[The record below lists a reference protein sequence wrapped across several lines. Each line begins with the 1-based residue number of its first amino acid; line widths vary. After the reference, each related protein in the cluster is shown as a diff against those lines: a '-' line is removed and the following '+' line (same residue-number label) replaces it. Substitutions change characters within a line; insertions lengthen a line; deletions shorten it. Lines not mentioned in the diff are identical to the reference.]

1 MTRQSMS
8 APKLGLITFGDE
20 RPHEWEKVFRRL
32 TEGKHAEALA
42 FFRRLGEQIDL
53 CAFEAVART
62 RSDIEGQAVALRA
75 SGAEALIAHVPCWT
89 APNLVLYGVQQLGLP
104 TILLSNKSAATHGT
118 VGLLGAGGALDQIG
132 YRHLRVREDFDS
144 PHLAGKTLPFA
155 RAAAAV
161 RRLRGS
167 VFGLFGGRSLG
178 IDTGSFDPMQW
189 RELFGVDAEHID
201 QLEIIR
207 RADAMAP
214 EAAAGMTKWLAGTVA
229 GIGFNGQGLTPEKL
243 NYQARCYLA
252 TRQIVAEKGL
262 DFVAVKCMPD
272 LSTHFVPQCLSA
284 AFLPSPYDAD
294 GKKDP
299 VAMACEADADGALT
313 MHALKIISGG
323 TPPFFGDLSYL
334 NEATRTL
341 YLPNCGAV
349 CSWYAGRSETPAENL
364 MRIELRPSVRPGG
377 GAITYFRAAPGP
389 MTLAR
394 LFRRSGKYFM
404 AIIPGEAVEP
414 TEEEYTAFVAAR
426 GAHQLPTAFVK
437 VKADFDRIIAEYGA
451 NHISGV
457 AGHYTAELEHFC
469 RLLDITPIVL
479 E

>member
-1 MTRQSMS
+1 MK

-42 FFRRLGEQIDL
+42 FFRSLSGAVEL
-53 CAFEAVART
+53 HAFDAVART
-62 RSDIEGQAVALRA
+62 RADIDGQVAALRA
-75 SGAEALIAHVPCWT
+75 AGVKVLAAHVPCWT
-89 APNLVLYGVQQLGLP
+89 APNLVLHGVQSMGLP

-144 PHLAGKTLPFA
+144 PALAGKVLPF
-155 RAAAAV
+155 V
-161 RRLRGS
+161 RTRPRPKSGCAGE

-178 IDTGSFDPMQW
+178 IDTGTFDPMQW
-189 RELFGVDAEHID
+189 RSLFGVDAEHID

-207 RADAMAP
+207 RAERMAP
-214 EAAAGMTKWLAGTVA
+214 EAAEPMTEWLGGNVKS
-229 GIGFNGQGLTPEKL
+229 IGFNGQGLTPEKL

-252 TRQIVAEKGL
+252 TREIVAEKGL
-262 DFVAVKCMPD
+262 DFVAIKCMPD
-272 LSTHFVPQCLSA
+272 LSNNYVPQCLSA
-284 AFLPSPYDAD
+284 SFLPSPYDAD
-294 GKKDP
+294 GAKEP

-313 MHALKIISGG
+313 MQVLKHVSGG
-323 TPPFFGDLSYL
+323 VPPFFGDLSYL
-334 NEATRTL
+334 NESTHTL

-349 CSWYAGRSETPAENL
+349 CSWYAGRSDVPAENL
-364 MRIELRPSVRPGG
+364 MHIELRPSVRPGG
-377 GAITYFRAAPGP
+377 AAITYFKAAPGP

-394 LFRRSGKYFM
+394 LFRRAGRYHM
-404 AIIPGEAVEP
+404 AIIPGEAVAP
-414 TEEEYTAFVAAR
+414 TEEEYAAFVAAR

-437 VKADFDRIIAEYGA
+437 VSADFDRIIAEYGA

-457 AGHYTAELEHFC
+457 AGSYVAELEQFC
-469 RLLDITPIVL
+469 GLLDITPIVL
-479 E
+479 A

>member
-1 MTRQSMS
+1 M
-8 APKLGLITFGDE
+8 
-20 RPHEWEKVFRRL
+20 
-32 TEGKHAEALA
+32 
-42 FFRRLGEQIDL
+42 
-53 CAFEAVART
+53 
-62 RSDIEGQAVALRA
+62 
-75 SGAEALIAHVPCWT
+75 PCWT
-89 APNLVLYGVQQLGLP
+89 APNLVLYGVQQMGLP
-104 TILLSNKSAATHGT
+104 TVLLSNKSAGTHGT

-132 YRHLRVREDFDS
+132 YRHLRVREDFDAERL
-144 PHLAGKTLPFA
+144 PGKVLPFL

-161 RRLRGS
+161 VRLRGS

-178 IDTGSFDPMQW
+178 IDTGMFDPMQW
-189 RELFGVDAEHID
+189 RALFGVDAEHVD

-207 RADAMAP
+207 RADAMPP
-214 EAAAGMTKWLAGTVA
+214 EQAAGMTDWLQGSVQS
-229 GIGFNGQGLTPEKL
+229 IGYNGQGLTPERL

-294 GKKDP
+294 GAKEP

-313 MHALKIISGG
+313 MHTLKIISGG

-334 NEATRTL
+334 NEDTRTL

-349 CSWYAGRSETPAENL
+349 CSWYAGRSAVAEENL
-364 MRIELRPSVRPGG
+364 AHIELRPSVRPGG
-377 GAITYFRAAPGP
+377 GAITYFKVAPGA

-414 TEEEYTAFVAAR
+414 TEAEYAAFVAAR
-426 GAHQLPTAFVK
+426 GPHQLPTAFVK
-437 VKADFDRIIAEYGA
+437 VNADFDRIIAEYGA

-457 AGHYTAELEHFC
+457 AGHYVAELEQFC
-469 RLLDITPIVL
+469 CLLDITPIVL
-479 E
+479 V

>member
-1 MTRQSMS
+1 MTPLMP
-8 APKLGLITFGDE
+8 PKVGLITFGDE

-42 FFRRLGEQIDL
+42 FFAGLNGAVEL
-53 CAFEAVART
+53 CTSDVVART
-62 RSDIEGQAVALRA
+62 RADIDGQVAALRA
-75 SGAEALIAHVPCWT
+75 AGCEVLVAHVPCWT
-89 APNLVLYGVQQLGLP
+89 APNLVLHGIQAAGLP
-104 TILLSNKSAATHGT
+104 TILLSNKSPATHGT

-144 PHLAGKTLPFA
+144 PALADKLLPFV
-155 RAAAAV
+155 RAAAAKK
-161 RRLRGS
+161 RLAGQ

-189 RELFGVDAEHID
+189 RSLFGVDVEQTD

-207 RADAMAP
+207 RAETMP
-214 EAAAGMTKWLAGTVA
+214 EASAQPMIDWLGANVKS
-229 GIGFNGQGLTPEKL
+229 IGYNGQGLTPEKL

-252 TRQIVAEKGL
+252 TRELIAEKAL

-272 LSTHFVPQCLSA
+272 LSNHYVPQCLSA

-294 GKKDP
+294 GPKES

-313 MHALKIISGG
+313 MQVLKHISGG
-323 TPPFFGDLSYL
+323 VPPFFGDLSYL
-334 NEATRTL
+334 NESTQTL

-349 CSWYAGRSETPAENL
+349 CSWYAGRSYTPAENL
-364 MRIELRPSVRPGG
+364 MHIELRPSVRPGG
-377 GAITYFRAAPGP
+377 AAITYFKVAPGP

-394 LFRRSGKYFM
+394 LFRRAGEYVM

-414 TEEEYTAFVAAR
+414 AADEYAAFVAAR
-426 GAHQLPTAFVK
+426 GAHQLPTAFVR
-437 VKADFDRIIAEYGA
+437 VTADFDRIIAEYGA

-457 AGHYTAELEHFC
+457 AGSYVAELEQFC
-469 RLLDITPIVL
+469 ALLDIEPIVL
-479 E
+479 A